1 MRIVA
6 RVLEV
11 ITEPRTKGEIVS
23 LTGLTENQIR
33 DAINELTRSGTPAQ
47 KIGHGDTRHYYLP
60 KYHQPRAKFAY
71 EYVLDLVADTG
82 EWWSLDEISEILNRD
97 RHAIHCS
104 IKRLKDLGMAKVKA
118 YGRGSERAFK
128 IERVNK

>member
-11 ITEPRTKGEIVS
+11 ITEPRTKGEIAS
-23 LTGLTENQIR
+23 LTGLSRSQII
-33 DAINELTRSGTPAQ
+33 DAINELKKMGSPPQR
-47 KIGHGDTRHYYLP
+47 IGHGDTSHYYLT
-60 KYHQPRAKFAY
+60 KKEQPRAKFAY

-118 YGRGSERAFK
+118 CGRGSERAYK
-128 IERVNK
+128 IERVKK